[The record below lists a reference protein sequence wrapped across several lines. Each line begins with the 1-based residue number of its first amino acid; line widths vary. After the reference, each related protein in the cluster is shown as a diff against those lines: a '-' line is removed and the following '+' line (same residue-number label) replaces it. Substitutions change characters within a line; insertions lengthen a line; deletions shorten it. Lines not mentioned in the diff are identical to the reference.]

1 MRVTT
6 AIESRKTPGQEARRR
21 AERAVRKHAL
31 AYLRASRDLSVA
43 AVAAE
48 LRLGASTLAGW
59 RGGWGLGRLPPANRG
74 PWATEATREQTF
86 LLLALVALAGRRIG
100 WRSVRLF
107 VPGLPRAE
115 ACRWLRRWRRDWQK
129 AHELGLMVLTWTRPG
144 TVWAMDFTHAE
155 SLIEGRYS
163 HLLNVRDLASGRL
176 LYSQPC
182 HGETEA
188 MATAAMKELFAQW
201 GAPLVLKIDGGPG
214 FKAAGFQRLLEA
226 YGVIALYSPPYTPRY
241 NGACEAGNGGQK
253 TRVRNLAA
261 LAGRP
266 GEWTCEDVERARCA
280 GNDHGRPFGR
290 SRPTPDEAWARRGPP
305 PTPEACDELRSAVD
319 RHQRDLRGTSV
330 SEPGRSRLALERRT
344 AIARALLEFGY
355 LQINTRSIPPVIP
368 PLFSPEIR

>member
-1 MRVTT
+1 MRVER
-6 AIESRKTPGQEARRR
+6 AIASRRTPGQEARRG

-31 AYLRASRDLSVA
+31 AYLRASRDRSVG

-48 LRLGASTLAGW
+48 LRLGASTLASW
-59 RGGWGLGRLPPANRG
+59 REGWGAGRLPPAHRG
-74 PWATEATREQTF
+74 PWPTTATREQVL

-100 WRSVRLF
+100 WRSVELF

-129 AHELGLMVLTWTRPG
+129 AHEYGLMVLTWTRPG

-155 SLIEGRYS
+155 SPIEGRY
-163 HLLNVRDLASGRL
+163 HYLLNVRDLSSGRQ

-188 MATAAMKELFAQW
+188 MASAAMKELIAAW

-214 FKAAGFQRLLEA
+214 FKAGGFQRLLET
-226 YGVIALYSPPYTPRY
+226 YGVLALYSPPYTPRY
-241 NGACEAGNGGQK
+241 NGACEAGHGGLK
-253 TRVRNLAA
+253 TRVRHLAA
-261 LAGRP
+261 AAGRP

-290 SRPTPDEAWARRGPP
+290 SRPTPDEAWAHRGPP
-305 PTPEACDELRSAVD
+305 PTPEAWDDLRSAVA
-319 RHQRDLRGTSV
+319 RHEQALRAASV

-344 AIARALLEFGY
+344 AIARALLELGY